1 MEWITLGSKMVGDGN
16 LFLFPGSSHYPPPP
30 CGKKEV
36 PARVEGG
43 EENPVG
49 KHAGT
54 HATRE
59 STHQSQTRISSP
71 GTLTPHT
78 SGVGTCEE
86 PTYYNVT
93 VFVLSATHIH
103 QFSVYYPVWKS
114 ALNDTEKLLVRAKSE
129 FFLLITYLPGKI
141 INVNYQ

>member
-1 MEWITLGSKMVGDGN
+1 MVGDGN
-16 LFLFPGSSHYPPPP
+16 LFLFPGSSHYLPPP

-43 EENPVG
+43 ENPAG

-71 GTLTPHT
+71 CTLTSHLSGVVTSVESIYINVTVYCMYSQPHT
-78 SGVGTCEE
+78 ST
-86 PTYYNVT
+86 
-93 VFVLSATHIH
+93 S
-103 QFSVYYPVWKS
+103 FSVYYPAWEFSLKRNRKITSNSKKLTFIISYVSPWKD
-114 ALNDTEKLLVRAKSE
+114 N
-129 FFLLITYLPGKI
+129 
-141 INVNYQ
+141 